1 MKTINKILLLGLLLV
16 SFFSTYTA
24 QVITPEIKQSL
35 IANLANV
42 DSTGTVSSPENAVR
56 IISQYKI
63 VEAIPGLIQN
73 LWKQSPEVQFEFLR
87 TLQVLGSDQA
97 HPLTLAF
104 IDSVNHYSF
113 SNSVYWSL
121 YYKVAANYIL
131 FRLGDYTNRNYLYE
145 ILDKYH
151 SSIEWLATA
160 LLPMIIKNVPEDEQK
175 AKSELLKIAN
185 ESNEL
190 DNSYSATYELYKIY
204 GEPMLPLVK
213 QRFLQETRSSSR
225 VVYLQ
230 EFLSKH
236 KTNEMRSFLAN
247 QALIDSSNYVKAQ
260 ILKSLLTEYGSPYD
274 YNFVLQNQSGLSPRY
289 ADWCKLPLK
298 LFKPILPDSSSTV
311 SIMVDSLLSYHT
323 QCVPLNWLGDAAFS
337 LQLQNLINDAKTK
350 LNSSDSL
357 GAAFKINQYQTAIIH
372 AYQDPVTNT
381 NQFVTS
387 DGYKFLYYYP
397 KYILE
402 RLPKLPIIKT
412 IIPAITVTKTK
423 EFILSVEGN
432 YFRPASVISWN
443 GKPCKTTF
451 MSNTLLQTKIDLN
464 DSESREDEKRKDNDE
479 KKVKDGEI
487 SIPVWVTTNK
497 WINTDTLTFRLYK
510 KLPYS
515 VLPLLNCIVETSPTK
530 YEAWF
535 GYDNK
540 NEGSVLLDHESE
552 NKFDPAPQERGQP
565 TVFLHG
571 KHDKVFSVK
580 FEGNKKLM
588 WKLDKE
594 KAEASKDSPRCK

>member
-1 MKTINKILLLGLLLV
+1 MKTINKILLLGLLLLP
-16 SFFSTYTA
+16 FFSTYTA
-24 QVITPEIKQSL
+24 QVITPEIKQKL

-113 SNSVYWSL
+113 SNSVYWPL
-121 YYKVAANYIL
+121 YYKAAANYIL

-160 LLPMIIKNVPEDEQK
+160 LLPMIIMNVPEDEQK
-175 AKSELLKIAN
+175 AKAELLKIAN
-185 ESNEL
+185 ESNKL

-204 GEPMLPLVK
+204 GVPMLPLVK
-213 QRFLQETRSSSR
+213 QRFLQETRSSPR

-230 EFLSKH
+230 EFLSKY
-236 KTNEMRSFLAN
+236 KTKEMRSFLAN

-311 SIMVDSLLSYHT
+311 SIMVDSLLSYHS
-323 QCVPLNWLGDAAFS
+323 QCSSFIWVGGASFS

-350 LNSSDSL
+350 LISGDSL
-357 GAAFKINQYQTAIIH
+357 GAAFKIKQYQLAIVH

-402 RLPKLPIIKT
+402 RLPKLPT
-412 IIPAITVTKTK
+412 IANISPSITTTKTK
-423 EFILSVEGN
+423 EFTLSVEGN
-432 YFRPASVISWN
+432 YFGPTSVISWN
-443 GKPCKTTF
+443 DKPCKTTF
-451 MSNTLLQTKIDLN
+451 VSNTLLQTKIDIN
-464 DSESREDEKRKDNDE
+464 DFEGREDKERKNW
-479 KKVKDGEI
+479 EI
-487 SIPVWVTTNK
+487 TIPVWVTTNQ

-552 NKFDPAPQERGQP
+552 NKFDPAPQDRGQP
-565 TVFLHG
+565 TVFLPG
-571 KHDKVFSVK
+571 KHDKVFSVE
-580 FEGNKKLM
+580 FERNKKLM